1 MTRSDMED
9 AAKLRDLTR
18 FHAILDRLE
27 QGVGGAR
34 RLSSSDGRMDWPTRG
49 VYFFFEP
56 GEVRTDSGDGPRVVR
71 VGTHALTTRSRTTRW
86 NRLSNHRGTSG
97 TGGGNHRGSIFRLLV
112 GTALMHRDPSC
123 AVDTWGQGNSAAGPV
138 RDAERALERRV
149 SGVIGAMPLLWL
161 RIDDPPDPASR
172 RGYIERNAI
181 GLLSD
186 FDRTPYDPPSRGW
199 LGFHCT
205 RPKVRQSGLWNQQHV
220 EEPYDP
226 AFLEVL
232 DRLVTEQL
240 TVGNER

>member
-1 MTRSDMED
+1 MED
-9 AAKLRDLTR
+9 AAKARDLTR
-18 FHAILDRLE
+18 FYAILDRLE
-27 QGVGGAR
+27 QGVGRAR

-56 GEVRTDSGDGPRVVR
+56 GEVRTDSGDGLRVVR
-71 VGTHALTTRSRTTRW
+71 VGTHALTARSRTTLW
-86 NRLSNHRGTSG
+86 NRLSSHRGTAG

-123 AVDTWGQGNSAAGPV
+123 AVDTWRQGNSAASPV

-186 FDRTPYDPPSRGW
+186 FDRVPHDPPSRGW
-199 LGFHCT
+199 LGSHCT

-220 EEPYDP
+220 EESYDP

-240 TVGNER
+240 IVGNER

>member
-1 MTRSDMED
+1 MRSDMED
-9 AAKLRDLTR
+9 AAKLQDLIR
-18 FHAILDRLE
+18 FYAILGRLE

-56 GEVRTDSGDGPRVVR
+56 GEVRTDSGNGPRVVR
-71 VGTHALTTRSRTTRW
+71 VGTHALTARSRTTLW
-86 NRLSNHRGTSG
+86 NRLSNHRGTVA
-97 TGGGNHRGSIFRLLV
+97 TGGGSHRGSIFRLLV
-112 GTALMHRDPSC
+112 GTALMHRDPSR
-123 AVDTWGQGNSAAGPV
+123 AVDTWGQGNSAAGPI

-186 FDRTPYDPPSRGW
+186 FDRAPHDPPSRGW
-199 LGFHCT
+199 LGSHCS

-220 EEPYDP
+220 EESYAP